1 MMVCAFALFDIN
13 KAAPA
18 AKSNSFL
25 IDFFLG
31 VYLVFL
37 IYLISNST
45 VSTSLE
51 FLPMN
56 NLNLPGSN
64 TLSISEL

>member
-25 IDFFLG
+25 IDFF
-31 VYLVFL
+31 FRC
-37 IYLISNST
+37 
-45 VSTSLE
+45 
-51 FLPMN
+51 
-56 NLNLPGSN
+56 
-64 TLSISEL
+64 